1 MSAAGAIA
9 TRPRTAPPQAVRSLL
24 LGNFFGPTGTPQVCE
39 ELSER
44 LRIAGWPTLTASRY
58 RNRLLRILDM
68 TNSVW
73 QRRNEYDVAQLD
85 VFSGR
90 AFCWA
95 QACSEALLACRKPF
109 VVSLHGGGLPRFA
122 DENPARVARLLR
134 SAAAVTAPSAYL
146 ARRFRSVRSDIAEI
160 PNPIDLTRHAFRLRR
175 PIVPRIIWLRAFHE
189 IYDPLGAVDVLRGVL
204 AACPEAHLV
213 MVGADRGDGSFERTQ
228 AYCRRLG
235 LQNHVEFAGP
245 IPKSDVPQ
253 YLDRADVFLNTS
265 RIDNAPVSVTE
276 AMASGLPI
284 VSSNAGGIRD
294 LLTHGQD
301 GLLFDPG
308 DSQGMAEGLIR
319 IATEPGVAEQL
330 VRNARETVRGF
341 DWSVILPQWQL
352 LLARVAGT
360 R

>member
-109 VVSLHGGGLPRFA
+109 VVSLHGGSLPRFA

-134 SAAAVTAPSAYL
+134 NAAAVTAPSAYL

-204 AACPEAHLV
+204 AARIRQESTAVLARRP
-213 MVGADRGDGSFERTQ
+213 RG
-228 AYCRRLG
+228 
-235 LQNHVEFAGP
+235 P
-245 IPKSDVPQ
+245 
-253 YLDRADVFLNTS
+253 
-265 RIDNAPVSVTE
+265 
-276 AMASGLPI
+276 
-284 VSSNAGGIRD
+284 
-294 LLTHGQD
+294 
-301 GLLFDPG
+301 PG
-308 DSQGMAEGLIR
+308 
-319 IATEPGVAEQL
+319 T
-330 VRNARETVRGF
+330 
-341 DWSVILPQWQL
+341 L
-352 LLARVAGT
+352 LLARELKRALQCKAKYQRRETGT
-360 R
+360 NALKASRATDALRAQGLPQFLR